1 MGEVAATV
9 THRLAPTAG
18 SLSAYPAAFIPI
30 ITFTYCLMKLKNCR
44 RFPEARNLPQSL
56 LSSRCGAA
64 PLPHLHH
71 SDQPVCN
78 SGTLDALPYD
88 VIYTCYSLSQ
98 DIRLLSIGVL
108 IKIYNVTEK
117 AQKLRV
123 VVLPKL
129 LPK

>member
-18 SLSAYPAAFIPI
+18 SLSAYLVAFIPI
-30 ITFTYCLMKLKNCR
+30 ITFALLIKLKNCR

-64 PLPHLHH
+64 PLPHLHR

-78 SGTLDALPYD
+78 SGTLDALSYD

-98 DIRLLSIGVL
+98 DIRLLSIGAL

-123 VVLPKL
+123 VALPKL